1 MSNLKSGEFFIDSLI
16 LTNPEQES
24 ISLRKICSSV
34 IIFESIYEP
43 FLSGRLTI
51 LDGAGILQN
60 FKLTGQESLTI
71 NIAAKDGVNDK
82 TLPEFSLNKTFR
94 IYAMTD
100 HQAHQAQNTRSYVLH
115 FTDPKQFIC
124 NNKRLSKTLRGS
136 YSNMLLDV
144 LMNDAGFQDQRE
156 LKDVADYWEDS
167 EPENL
172 QVVCPN
178 WTISKFISYAT
189 QNANKKSNTNSYENS
204 MFFFQTMNGSFRFVS
219 FETMCK
225 DLETPLIFDFNT
237 RQDIDSEDI
246 PIDTP
251 GLGINSKILAFKQPT
266 RFNVLKGF
274 KDGAYAGTQIA
285 YDPVRKIPE
294 ENVFR
299 LADCFDSEEQ
309 LHVSKHPPIRLKENE
324 VTYSA
329 ELSGAPTKVPSY
341 ELKEEVVDLA
351 PNDQVDAVINHQV
364 NPTNAFS
371 DEAKLI
377 DAEGKD
383 QITQQL
389 GNEVRNTSSLQRRAL
404 KSLLLQNNTY
414 IALPFRTDLTVG
426 TICNLKMP
434 KLQPEGKDEVQDPR
448 YLITKIQ
455 YNLNPID
462 ETGVVHLTC
471 AKDSLGVEL
480 NAYFPLGDIDG
491 IQTLE

>member
-1 MSNLKSGEFFIDSLI
+1 M
-16 LTNPEQES
+16 
-24 ISLRKICSSV
+24 
-34 IIFESIYEP
+34 
-43 FLSGRLTI
+43 
-51 LDGAGILQN
+51 
-60 FKLTGQESLTI
+60 
-71 NIAAKDGVNDK
+71 
-82 TLPEFSLNKTFR
+82 
-94 IYAMTD
+94 
-100 HQAHQAQNTRSYVLH
+100 
-115 FTDPKQFIC
+115 
-124 NNKRLSKTLRGS
+124 
-136 YSNMLLDV
+136 
-144 LMNDAGFQDQRE
+144 
-156 LKDVADYWEDS
+156 
-167 EPENL
+167 
-172 QVVCPN
+172 
-178 WTISKFISYAT
+178 
-189 QNANKKSNTNSYENS
+189 
-204 MFFFQTMNGSFRFVS
+204 
-219 FETMCK
+219 
-225 DLETPLIFDFNT
+225 
-237 RQDIDSEDI
+237 
-246 PIDTP
+246 
-251 GLGINSKILAFKQPT
+251 
-266 RFNVLKGF
+266 
-274 KDGAYAGTQIA
+274 
-285 YDPVRKIPE
+285 
-294 ENVFR
+294 
-299 LADCFDSEEQ
+299 ADCFDSEEQ

-389 GNEVRNTSSLQRRAL
+389 GNEVRNTSGLQRRAL

-455 YNLNPID
+455 YKLNPID

>member
-24 ISLRKICSSV
+24 ISLRKICSSIV
-34 IIFESIYEP
+34 IFESIYEP
-43 FLSGRLTI
+43 FISGRLTI
-51 LDGAGILQN
+51 LDGSGVLQN
-60 FKLTGQESLTI
+60 FKLTGQESLTVR
-71 NIAAKDGVNDK
+71 IAAKDGTDEK
-82 TLPEFSLNKTFR
+82 TLPEFSLDKTFR

-100 HQAHQAQNTRSYVLH
+100 HQAHKEQNSRSYVLH
-115 FTDPKQFIC
+115 FTDPKQFVC
-124 NNKRLSKTLRGS
+124 NNTRLSKTLRGS

-144 LMNDAGFQDQRE
+144 LMNDAGFSDQRE

-172 QVVCPN
+172 QIICPN
-178 WTISKFISYAT
+178 WTITKFIRYAT
-189 QNANKKSNTNSYENS
+189 ENANRKSNTNSYENS

-219 FETMCK
+219 FETMCR
-225 DLETPLIFDFNT
+225 DLESPLLFDFSS
-237 RQDIDSEDI
+237 RQDIDTENI

-251 GLGINSKILAFKQPT
+251 GLGLNSKILAFKQPT
-266 RFNVLKGF
+266 RFNTLKGF
-274 KDGAYAGTQIA
+274 RDGAYAGTQVS
-285 YDPVRKIPE
+285 YDPIRKIAE

-299 LADCFDSEEQ
+299 LADCFDSEDK

-329 ELSGAPTKVPSY
+329 ELSGAPTEVPQYS
-341 ELKEEVVDLA
+341 LQEEMIDLA
-351 PNDQVDAVINHQV
+351 PNDQVDAYINHRV

-371 DEAKLI
+371 DEAKLV
-377 DAEGKD
+377 DAEGSQ

-389 GNEVRNTSSLQRRAL
+389 GNESRDTSGIQRQAL
-404 KSLLLQNNTY
+404 RSLLLQNNTY

-434 KLQPEGKDEVQDPR
+434 KLQPEGKDELQDPR

-455 YNLNPID
+455 YKLNPIA

-491 IQTLE
+491 IKTLE